1 MTRPVLPAISSTPKQ
16 QKYSCNCPE
25 TYASGAR
32 PQLVPHYRGQ
42 WYLLQQKPQQQLDR
56 PAGCANNNT
65 TLPQENPQ
73 RPAHEKLKMGTQ
85 CSAAHNTVKCRR
97 SAPQAKYTRTTT
109 AFRQIHTHDGT
120 HGEHQTNNRP
130 SLDRPN
136 SVVDLVAVPY
146 LPRPDPASA
155 HGFPGPPPSAPTK
168 PACQS

>member
-1 MTRPVLPAISSTPKQ
+1 MLSRYSGILEICWFAKLKQ
-16 QKYSCNCPE
+16 GCE
-25 TYASGAR
+25 
-32 PQLVPHYRGQ
+32 YRF
-42 WYLLQQKPQQQLDR
+42 LLIFMRCCSKSK
-56 PAGCANNNT
+56 
-65 TLPQENPQ
+65 
-73 RPAHEKLKMGTQ
+73 KLKMGTTLG
-85 CSAAHNTVKCRR
+85 SAAHNTVTCRR
-97 SAPQAKYTRTTT
+97 SAPHAKYTRTTT